1 MKKINAE
8 NFDFWGCRLKPVSEG
23 KTTQNSHPEYIFD
36 SFIKKKVTLKC
47 ENESLIFGDIG

>member
-23 KTTQNSHPEYIFD
+23 KTTQNSPPEYIFD

-47 ENESLIFGDIG
+47 ENESLIFGDVG